1 MVVVVVVVV
10 FCYTRGLISV
20 VLFVFFC
27 PLLVI
32 CLFFLAIAFA
42 RIVQRHRKIMKRRL
56 RVKDYIVQD
65 LSLYEDDAEEEEEDF
80 QEEGST
86 LMGGG
91 RRSVPRR
98 SLTTPAPPP
107 PRAPPPPGTPPPPK
121 GRSTHSRADRLHVLR
136 MQRKRGIA
144 HNADAR
150 SELSEFM

>member
-1 MVVVVVVVV
+1 
-10 FCYTRGLISV
+10 
-20 VLFVFFC
+20 
-27 PLLVI
+27 
-32 CLFFLAIAFA
+32 
-42 RIVQRHRKIMKRRL
+42 MKRRL

-65 LSLYEDDAEEEEEDF
+65 LSLYEDEDDADEEEDF